1 VRTQSQ
7 EAFDAVN
14 QLVADASVEF
24 AASQPRLVES
34 TFAAPLDQ
42 ESLGTWDQ
50 ILAKLEKYAH
60 HLQALTSPDV
70 AKQFEDEAVNLS
82 GELKDFGQHL
92 QQAGLANTSPQFN
105 PAIAT
110 GFTKLGELIIRFHA
124 QTRARQVMADTDAE
138 IARIFRTMADSV
150 GASRTNGIRGT
161 VTSHWTQR
169 LAEKTGAFLSAPDQ
183 AAKRQIAADY
193 RDVLQRRSA
202 QDLVLLS
209 LRRSLLQLADL
220 HHALAQG
227 ERWTAQSA
235 GAAIADEISRTR
247 ELAER
252 FKEKLKSN

>member
-1 VRTQSQ
+1 M
-7 EAFDAVN
+7 
-14 QLVADASVEF
+14 
-24 AASQPRLVES
+24 
-34 TFAAPLDQ
+34 
-42 ESLGTWDQ
+42 
-50 ILAKLEKYAH
+50 
-60 HLQALTSPDV
+60 
-70 AKQFEDEAVNLS
+70 NLS